1 MAADEKKLEK
11 SRKKSPTALA
21 KLQSVAILEALT
33 RKGASPN
40 GNTKTRGNYYDHC
53 KVHHEVL

>member
-11 SRKKSPTALA
+11 SRKKSPTMLA

-40 GNTKTRGNYYDHC
+40 GNQKTRGNDDDHHED
-53 KVHHEVL
+53 HHEVL

>member
-1 MAADEKKLEK
+1 MEADEKNLEK

-21 KLQSVAILEALT
+21 KLHGGAILEALT

-40 GNTKTRGNYYDHC
+40 GNKKTRGNDYD
-53 KVHHEVL
+53 HHEVL

>member
-33 RKGASPN
+33 RKGASRERKHKN
-40 GNTKTRGNYYDHC
+40 KG
-53 KVHHEVL
+53 